1 MALMGSISI
10 KHRSTLD
17 DLWDNYSIRPSHA
30 YTYWERS
37 TAGNDTYAPSLW
49 TAFFQR
55 QLIDGG
61 AGNDKL
67 TGGFQAD
74 TLVGGLGNDTL
85 NGGWGNDLLIGG
97 QGNDKYEFTQ
107 GGGRDTIINR
117 YNSAGNALD
126 LGYDTLSF
134 KGLGFP
140 VGIFSPLWPSLTSA
154 NANWSR
160 TSRTDSN
167 GDTKNN
173 DLTISFKNSKD
184 SVTIQDFFEQTTDTE
199 KWAIDK
205 VEFADK
211 KSFTTDDIYQRFA
224 ALVQKADA
232 KGGYMSGMLN
242 YANNMMGSAK
252 DDYFNGGS
260 QNDTMQGGAGNDT
273 LDGNDGNDSLSGGA
287 GDDDLFGVNGNDVLS
302 GGSGND
308 NLYGWGGDDTYIHNL
323 GDGQDAIGDTDGNDV
338 IKIMGHSGN
347 VSFEELNSAW
357 NGVSHSLVISFSDSA
372 DTITIDGFFE
382 FKFNEE
388 FTDIE
393 YDPSC
398 KSYQVERIEVYNPQ
412 TGQLSNSWTSAE
424 IVQMFYPNPVL

>member
-1 MALMGSISI
+1 
-10 KHRSTLD
+10 
-17 DLWDNYSIRPSHA
+17 
-30 YTYWERS
+30 
-37 TAGNDTYAPSLW
+37 
-49 TAFFQR
+49 
-55 QLIDGG
+55 
-61 AGNDKL
+61 
-67 TGGFQAD
+67 
-74 TLVGGLGNDTL
+74 
-85 NGGWGNDLLIGG
+85 
-97 QGNDKYEFTQ
+97 
-107 GGGRDTIINR
+107 
-117 YNSAGNALD
+117 
-126 LGYDTLSF
+126 
-134 KGLGFP
+134 
-140 VGIFSPLWPSLTSA
+140 
-154 NANWSR
+154 
-160 TSRTDSN
+160 
-167 GDTKNN
+167 
-173 DLTISFKNSKD
+173 
-184 SVTIQDFFEQTTDTE
+184 
-199 KWAIDK
+199 
-205 VEFADK
+205 
-211 KSFTTDDIYQRFA
+211 
-224 ALVQKADA
+224 
-232 KGGYMSGMLN
+232 
-242 YANNMMGSAK
+242 
-252 DDYFNGGS
+252 
-260 QNDTMQGGAGNDT
+260 MQGGAGNDT

-424 IVQMFYPNPVL
+424 IEQMFYPNPVL